1 MPQQGWTWAL
11 GALLCLALEAGGGGA
26 FVFVFFAAAAIVVAA
41 LISLGVL
48 STLGE
53 ASLAF
58 AALSALMLAT
68 VRRPLM
74 RRGSRRPGGT
84 GASAG
89 TPDAFVGASAAVEVA
104 MAPGATGHVMCRGTV
119 WSARNVGPLLL
130 ETGARAEVVA
140 ADNLTLCVA
149 TPSGAPRSP

>member
-48 STLGE
+48 STLGQ

-74 RRGSRRPGGT
+74 RRGSRPRARAPQAPGT
-84 GASAG
+84 L
-89 TPDAFVGASAAVEVA
+89 DAFVGAAAEVEVA
-104 MAPGATGHVMCRGTV
+104 MDAGAAGQVMCGGTV
-119 WSARNVGPLLL
+119 WSARNVGTRRL
-130 ETGARAEVVA
+130 EAGAQAEVVA
-140 ADNLTLCVA
+140 SENLTLCVA
-149 TPSGAPRSP
+149 ALSGAPESP